1 MSLETKEL
9 SSLGK
14 FDYLLIIKYVFHVI
28 LLLSINFFVYFYIP
42 SGALEKSIIPQCE
55 MSVCG
60 KSYNYLSFFLLLYL
74 IYFVISGLQIK
85 HGFNRN
91 KCRNTLMESY
101 HWIDYYIYMFFT
113 GMPFLW
119 EFKKISD
126 WTTTA
131 TALPLFHW
139 MKFEDINA
147 RMYRSKC

>member
-1 MSLETKEL
+1 M
-9 SSLGK
+9 
-14 FDYLLIIKYVFHVI
+14 
-28 LLLSINFFVYFYIP
+28 
-42 SGALEKSIIPQCE
+42 
-55 MSVCG
+55 
-60 KSYNYLSFFLLLYL
+60 SFFLLLYL

-101 HWIDYYIYMFFT
+101 HWVDYYIYIFFT
-113 GMPFLW
+113 GIPFLW

-147 RMYRSKC
+147 RMYRSKCEAEILRAKTLGEGSWYKPLLGPLGFLFIMAIIVSPIIMYSSFNPFAVKDTITSASSRL